1 MESRIKNP
9 GAKREKKKDLIH
21 EKILNV
27 TKYSIN
33 KAKRCRK
40 TSNRLKGMKDLL

>member
-1 MESRIKNP
+1 MESRIRNP

-21 EKILNV
+21 EKKFNV
-27 TKYSIN
+27 TKDSIN

-40 TSNRLKGMKDLL
+40 TPNRLKGMKSLL